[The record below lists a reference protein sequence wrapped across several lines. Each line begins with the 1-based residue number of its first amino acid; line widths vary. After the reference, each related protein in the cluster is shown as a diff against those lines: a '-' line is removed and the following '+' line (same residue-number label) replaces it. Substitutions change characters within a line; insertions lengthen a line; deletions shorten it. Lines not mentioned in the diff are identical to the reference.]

1 MKKIHFLIDIRRHR
15 GDSNFI
21 IGLIN
26 RFMADLPVVAVEWLV
41 RTDQAVLVPREFIFG
56 QADSNDPSWAA
67 GIATRIRHLSQ
78 SGPEGLEFMVL
89 SYDGYLLNAAERLSY
104 SDNLRVKTKHLGDL
118 MKNSWT
124 LQQTGG
130 PVQGVPGMPAPSAF
144 ANGDRRAGSPPSGA
158 SRITLDEAVDLM
170 KSILR
175 RGEYLHRGRAI
186 PQKDVRVYMTAMDPR
201 TAKIPGDFESESLIR
216 NIVTRGQREGWLV
229 RFDRI
234 AGKSG
239 SEMLYLVED
248 QAAPGIPI
256 PQPQHPVV
264 EAEAPKP
271 AVVEAV
277 SQSIDVK
284 QPVVEAT
291 VSEAKADAPIPMVET
306 PKKSAKEN
314 LPERTALMEGEI
326 QDEKIG
332 SLSET
337 REYFLD
343 AIESILKDKGD
354 EVLVVSH
361 LFSRAENMAKK
372 RASETGYVAE
382 QKWGIAR
389 RCIQRL
395 AVRSGAL
402 LTERGSEQVPIFEGL
417 GDESAPVCDVSPDFR
432 MVCFGYMAETII
444 RRLGK
449 IHFKDD
455 YFYLGM
461 ALFRRGKMNMV
472 DSESLRIEADKVLA
486 YLLNKGRIELVGNEI
501 RLSKQP
507 TLVQDRIRVVGA

>member
-1 MKKIHFLIDIRRHR
+1 MPQIAREIDLKKIHFLIDIRRHR

-41 RTDQAVLVPREFIFG
+41 RTDQAVFVPRQFIFG

-78 SGPEGLEFMVL
+78 SGPEGPEFMVL
-89 SYDGYLLNAAERLSY
+89 SYDGYILGSAERLSY
-104 SDNLRVKTKHLGDL
+104 SDNLRVKTKHLGEL

-124 LQQTGG
+124 QLQTGG
-130 PVQGVPGMPAPSAF
+130 PVQAVPGMPAPSAF
-144 ANGDRRAGSPPSGA
+144 ATGDRRAGLPSSGA
-158 SRITLDEAVDLM
+158 SRITADEAIELM
-170 KSILR
+170 KTMLR

-201 TAKIPGDFESESLIR
+201 AAKIPGDFDSESLIR
-216 NIVTRGQREGWLV
+216 NIVTRGIREGWLV

-248 QAAPGIPI
+248 QVASIPI
-256 PQPQHPVV
+256 PQPQHSVVEAEEPRPAVPEAASQSPAAALPVAETAVPETKADASTPVV
-264 EAEAPKP
+264 EA
-271 AVVEAV
+271 
-277 SQSIDVK
+277 
-284 QPVVEAT
+284 
-291 VSEAKADAPIPMVET
+291 

-314 LPERTALMEGEI
+314 LPERTAQMEGEI
-326 QDEKIG
+326 QEEKIG
-332 SLSET
+332 SLAET

-343 AIESILKDKGD
+343 AVESILKDKGD

-372 RASETGYVAE
+372 RASETGYAAE

-402 LTERGSEQVPIFEGL
+402 MAERGGEQVCIYEGL
-417 GDESAPVCDVSPDFR
+417 GDESTPVCDLSPDFR
-432 MVCFGYMAETII
+432 MVCFAYMAETII

-461 ALFRRGKMNMV
+461 TLFRRGKMNMV
-472 DSESLRIEADKVLA
+472 DSESLRIEADKNPCVPL
-486 YLLNKGRIELVGNEI
+486 
-501 RLSKQP
+501 
-507 TLVQDRIRVVGA
+507 

>member
-41 RTDQAVLVPREFIFG
+41 RTDQAVLVPREFTIG

-67 GIATRIRHLSQ
+67 GIATRIRQLSQ
-78 SGPEGLEFMVL
+78 SGPEGLEYMVL
-89 SYDGYLLNAAERLSY
+89 SYDGYFLNAAERLAY

-130 PVQGVPGMPAPSAF
+130 PVQGVSGMPAPSAF
-144 ANGDRRAGSPPSGA
+144 TGGRRAGSPPSGA
-158 SRITLDEAVDLM
+158 SMITLDEAVELM

-201 TAKIPGDFESESLIR
+201 AAKVPGDFDSESLIR

-239 SEMLYLVED
+239 SEMLYLVEN
-248 QAAPGIPI
+248 QVTPRIPI
-256 PQPQHPVV
+256 PQPQYSVVEAETPKPGLPEAAGLSIDAKQQVVDATVPETRAEAPIPVV
-264 EAEAPKP
+264 EA
-271 AVVEAV
+271 
-277 SQSIDVK
+277 
-284 QPVVEAT
+284 
-291 VSEAKADAPIPMVET
+291 

-314 LPERTALMEGEI
+314 LPERTAIMEGAI

-337 REYFLD
+337 RTYFLD
-343 AIESILKDKGD
+343 AIESILKDRGD
-354 EVLVVSH
+354 AVLVVSH

-402 LTERGSEQVPIFEGL
+402 ITERDGEQVCIYEGL

-432 MVCFGYMAETII
+432 MMCFGHMAETII

-455 YFYLGM
+455 YFHLGM

-472 DSESLRIEADKVLA
+472 DSESLRIEADKVLR
-486 YLLNKGRIELVGNEI
+486 YLFDKGRIELVGNEI
-501 RLSKQP
+501 RLAKQP
-507 TLVQDRIRVVGA
+507 ALVQERLRVVGS

>member
-1 MKKIHFLIDIRRHR
+1 VKKIHSLIDIRRHR

-26 RFMADLPVVAVEWLV
+26 RFKADLPVVGSEWLV
-41 RTDQAVLVPREFIFG
+41 RADQAALVPQDSIFG
-56 QADSNDPSWAA
+56 QADSNDLSWAA
-67 GIATRIRHLSQ
+67 GIATRIRQLSQ
-78 SGPEGLEFMVL
+78 SGEDLEFLVL
-89 SYDGYLLNAAERLSY
+89 SYDGYLLNSAERLVY
-104 SDNLRVKTKHLGDL
+104 SDNLPVKTKHLGEL
-118 MKNSWT
+118 MNNSWT
-124 LQQTGG
+124 LQQTGR
-130 PVQGVPGMPAPSAF
+130 PVEGDRGMPPSSAF
-144 ANGDRRAGSPPSGA
+144 ATRDRKVGFPPAGGSG
-158 SRITLDEAVDLM
+158 ITVEEAIGLM
-170 KSILR
+170 KTMLR
-175 RGEYLHRGRAI
+175 RGGYLNRGRAI
-186 PQKDVRVYMTAMDPR
+186 PQKDVRLYMATMDPR
-201 TAKIPGDFESESLIR
+201 AARIPGDFESESLIR
-216 NIVTRGQREGWLV
+216 NIVMRGLREGWLV
-229 RFDRI
+229 RFNRV
-234 AGKSG
+234 AGKG
-239 SEMLYLVED
+239 GTEMLYLVED
-248 QAAPGIPI
+248 QAVSSVPV
-256 PQPQHPVV
+256 PQPQQPVV

-271 AVVEAV
+271 IPVEAA
-277 SQSIDVK
+277 SESTLAT
-284 QPVVEAT
+284 QPVVEVTT
-291 VSEAKADAPIPMVET
+291 VLEVKTVLTTPVVET

-314 LPERTALMEGEI
+314 LPERTAAMEGEI
-326 QDEKIG
+326 QLERIG
-332 SLSET
+332 SLAET

-382 QKWGIAR
+382 QKWGIAK

-395 AVRSGAL
+395 VVRAGVL
-402 LTERGSEQVPIFEGL
+402 LTDRDGEQVSIFEGL
-417 GDESAPVCDVSPDFR
+417 GDESAPVCGIIPDFR
-432 MVCFGYMAETII
+432 MVCFGYLAETII

-472 DSESLRIEADKVLA
+472 DSDSLRIEADKVLA
-486 YLLNKGRIELVGNEI
+486 HLLKKGRIELIGNEI